1 MSANKKAPNRG
12 SGIGAGQDNYQNHQ
26 NHPVPIITRSPRHYK
41 RRVRFR
47 LTPANVA
54 LLFILIAALALAV
67 VGVLNA
73 DAVRDL
79 ISLSDELTGVIG

>member
-1 MSANKKAPNRG
+1 MKRNATKKAPICGNR
-12 SGIGAGQDNYQNHQ
+12 IGAKQDNPT
-26 NHPVPIITRSPRHYK
+26 NHPVPIITRSPRRHK

>member
-1 MSANKKAPNRG
+1 MSTNKKAPNCWH
-12 SGIGAGQDNYQNHQ
+12 SIGARQDNYQ

>member
-1 MSANKKAPNRG
+1 MSANKKAPNCWH
-12 SGIGAGQDNYQNHQ
+12 SIGARQDNYQ

-41 RRVRFR
+41 HRVRFR

-54 LLFILIAALALAV
+54 LLFILLAAVGLV
-67 VGVLNA
+67 IVGVLHA

>member
-1 MSANKKAPNRG
+1 MSANKKAPNCWH
-12 SGIGAGQDNYQNHQ
+12 SIGAGQDNYQT
-26 NHPVPIITRSPRHYK
+26 HPVPIITRSPRHYK

>member
-1 MSANKKAPNRG
+1 MSANKKAPNCWH
-12 SGIGAGQDNYQNHQ
+12 SIGARQDFAC
-26 NHPVPIITRSPRHYK
+26 HPVPIITRSPRRHK

-54 LLFILIAALALAV
+54 LLFILLAAVGLV
-67 VGVLNA
+67 IVGVLHA

-79 ISLSDELTGVIG
+79 ISLSDELAGVIG

>member
-1 MSANKKAPNRG
+1 MSANKKAPNYG
-12 SGIGAGQDNYQNHQ
+12 NSIGARQDFAC
-26 NHPVPIITRSPRHYK
+26 HPVPIITRSPRHYK

-54 LLFILIAALALAV
+54 LLFILLAAVGLV
-67 VGVLNA
+67 IVGVPNA

-79 ISLSDELTGVIG
+79 ISLSDELAGVIG

>member
-1 MSANKKAPNRG
+1 MNANKKAPNCWH
-12 SGIGAGQDNYQNHQ
+12 SIGARQDFACHT
-26 NHPVPIITRSPRHYK
+26 VPIITRSPQHYK

-47 LTPANVA
+47 PTPANVA
-54 LLFILIAALALAV
+54 LLFILLAA
-67 VGVLNA
+67 VGLVIVRVLHA

>member
-1 MSANKKAPNRG
+1 MNANKKAPNRC
-12 SGIGAGQDNYQNHQ
+12 SGIGASQDVMPK
-26 NHPVPIITRSPRHYK
+26 HPVPIITRSPRHYK

-54 LLFILIAALALAV
+54 LLFILLAAVGLV
-67 VGVLNA
+67 IVGVLHA

-79 ISLSDELTGVIG
+79 ISLSDELAGVIG